1 MTAIGRIDML
11 RFGSL
16 KLRMAALYAA
26 LFAVVLASIMVIVGQ
41 GIGHFA
47 ENATTRDL
55 AANAR
60 VFDEILDLRARQMR
74 ISTDVLSRDFGFR
87 EAVATND
94 KPTIASALDSL
105 RQRSGSNSAFVV
117 GYDAS
122 LTGSSGDAMP
132 DSMELWSAL
141 DDGGKYGVIMQGD
154 RLALAAASPIEV
166 PDLVGW
172 LVVTQPL
179 DDAALGRLVELAAI
193 DLDASV
199 LRSGRM
205 PNSIAD
211 APLGEVFERFTGERM
226 LYRVSQLPSLQENL
240 SPQLVLRYSLTRAL
254 AEYSG
259 IRWLLSALAV
269 AGLLLVIALSWRVA
283 KTITAPLRKLDEAT
297 RLVSAGKRVEV
308 SIDSDDE
315 IGRLAGSFNAMIEAI
330 DEREKEIVHV
340 GLHDGLTDLPNRKL
354 FVEQLTLAMARR
366 KDDQQ
371 VMVVYAD
378 LDDFKVVN
386 DTLGHPAGDAL
397 LKNVADFL
405 RNDLADATIARL
417 GGDEFAILIN
427 GIAPDDDLNTIASA
441 VQSCFMR
448 DIEIEGQKA
457 DCSASLGIAV
467 APADGEDGV
476 TLMKHADLALYRA
489 KHEGKSCYHF
499 FEPSLDEQARQ
510 RRQMELDLRKAIN
523 EGEFEL
529 YFQPLY
535 SLTEERLKGFEALI
549 RWNHPKKGVVSPN
562 DFIPLA
568 EETGLILPIGEWVI
582 REACHQAS
590 LWDDDLAVAVNISPK
605 QFSSP
610 ELVSKILNAIAAS
623 GIAPN
628 RLELEITESIFIANV
643 EKTMA
648 ILHRLRGLGVRI
660 ALDDFGTGYS
670 SLSYLRSFPFDKV
683 KIDRSFVTD
692 LASGENGHAII
703 RAITTLAEALGME
716 TLAEGVEDE
725 KQLEILRREGCRSI
739 QGYLLSRP
747 MSAQQVQSWTDADY
761 GKALS
766 A

>member
-26 LFAVVLASIMVIVGQ
+26 LFAVVLATIMVIVGQ
-41 GIGHFA
+41 GIGRFA

-74 ISTDVLSRDFGFR
+74 SSTDVLSRDFGFR

-94 KPTIASALDSL
+94 RPTISSALDSL
-105 RQRSGSNSAFVV
+105 RERSGSSAAFVV

-122 LTGSSGDAMP
+122 LTGSTGDAMP
-132 DSMELWSAL
+132 NPMGLWSAL
-141 DDGGKYGVIMQGD
+141 DEGRKYGVIMQGD
-154 RLALAAASPIEV
+154 QLALAAASPIEV

-179 DDAALGRLVELAAI
+179 DEAALARLVELAAI

-199 LRSGRM
+199 LRRASL
-205 PNSIAD
+205 PATIAD
-211 APLGEVFERFTGERM
+211 APLGAVFERAEGERM
-226 LYRVSQLPSLQENL
+226 LYRVSELPSLQEDL
-240 SPQLVLRYSLTRAL
+240 SPQLVLKHSLTRAL

-259 IRWLLSALAV
+259 IRWLLAALAV
-269 AGLLLVIALSWRVA
+269 AGLLLVVALSWRVA
-283 KTITAPLRKLDEAT
+283 KTMTAPLRKLDEAT
-297 RLVSAGKRVEV
+297 RLVSAGERVEV
-308 SIDSDDE
+308 TVDTDDE

-340 GLHDGLTDLPNRKL
+340 GLHDGLTNLPNRKL
-354 FVEQLTLAMARR
+354 FVEQLTLSMARR
-366 KDDQQ
+366 KGEGQ

-405 RNDLADATIARL
+405 REDLADATIARL
-417 GGDEFAILIN
+417 GGDEFAILID
-427 GIAPDDDLNTIASA
+427 GIAPDDDLNTIART

-457 DCSASLGIAV
+457 DCSASLGIAI
-467 APADGEDGV
+467 APADGADGV

-499 FEPSLDEQARQ
+499 FEPSLDEQARL
-510 RRQMELDLRKAIN
+510 RRQMELDLRKAIS

-549 RWNHPKKGVVSPN
+549 RWNHPVKGLVSPV

-590 LWDDDLAVAVNISPK
+590 QWDEDLAVAVNISPK

-610 ELVSKILNAIAAS
+610 ELVSKILNAIASS

-628 RLELEITESIFIANV
+628 RLELEITESIFIAQV

-648 ILHRLRGLGVRI
+648 ILHQLRNLGVRI

-725 KQLEILRREGCRSI
+725 QQLEILRREGCRSI
-739 QGYLLSRP
+739 QGFLLSRP
-747 MSAQQVQSWTDADY
+747 MSAEQLRVWTEA
-761 GKALS
+761 GNAT
-766 A
+766 AMTA

>member
-1 MTAIGRIDML
+1 MTAIGRIDLL

-26 LFAVVLASIMVIVGQ
+26 LFAIVLASIMVIVGQ
-41 GIGHFA
+41 GIGRFA
-47 ENATTRDL
+47 EDATTRDL

-74 ISTDVLSRDFGFR
+74 SSTDVLSRDFGFR

-94 KPTIASALDSL
+94 RPTLASALDSL
-105 RQRSGSNSAFVV
+105 RERSGSSAAFVV

-122 LTGSSGDAMP
+122 LTGSTGDAMP
-132 DSMELWSAL
+132 DPMGVWTAL
-141 DDGGKYGVIMQGD
+141 DEDRNYGVIMLGEQ
-154 RLALAAASPIEV
+154 LALAAASPIEV

-179 DDAALGRLVELAAI
+179 DDAALARLVELAAI

-199 LRSGRM
+199 LRRASLPAG
-205 PNSIAD
+205 IAD
-211 APLGEVFERFTGERM
+211 APLGEVFERAEEERM
-226 LYRVSQLPSLQENL
+226 LYRVSELPSLQEDLN
-240 SPQLVLRYSLTRAL
+240 PQLVLKYSLTRAL

-259 IRWLLSALAV
+259 IRGLLAALAV
-269 AGLLLVIALSWRVA
+269 AGLLLVVALSLRVA

-297 RLVSAGKRVEV
+297 RLISAGEKAEV
-308 SIDSDDE
+308 VVDTDDE
-315 IGRLAGSFNAMIEAI
+315 IGRLAGSFNAMIVAI

-340 GLHDGLTDLPNRKL
+340 GLHDGLTSLPNRKL
-354 FVEQLTLAMARR
+354 FVEQLSLSMAKR
-366 KDDQQ
+366 KENCQ

-397 LKNVADFL
+397 LRNVAEFL
-405 RNDLADATIARL
+405 RKDLTNATIARL
-417 GGDEFAILIN
+417 GGDEFAILID
-427 GIAPDDDLNTIASA
+427 GIGPDDDLNTIART
-441 VQSCFMR
+441 VQSCFKR
-448 DIEIEGQKA
+448 DIEIDGQKA
-457 DCSASLGIAV
+457 DCSASLGIAI

-510 RRQMELDLRKAIN
+510 RRQMELDLRKAIT

-549 RWNHPKKGVVSPN
+549 RWNHPIRGMVPPG

-568 EETGLILPIGEWVI
+568 EETGLILPIGEWVV

-590 LWDDDLAVAVNISPK
+590 LWDDDLSVAVNISPK

-610 ELVSKILNAIAAS
+610 ELVSKILNAIASS

-628 RLELEITESIFIANV
+628 RLELEITESIFIAQV

-648 ILHRLRGLGVRI
+648 ILHKLRDLGVRI

-725 KQLEILRREGCRSI
+725 QQLEILRREGCRSI
-739 QGYLLSRP
+739 QGFLLSRP
-747 MSAQQVQSWTDADY
+747 MSARQLQAWTAADY
-761 GKALS
+761 RQAIS